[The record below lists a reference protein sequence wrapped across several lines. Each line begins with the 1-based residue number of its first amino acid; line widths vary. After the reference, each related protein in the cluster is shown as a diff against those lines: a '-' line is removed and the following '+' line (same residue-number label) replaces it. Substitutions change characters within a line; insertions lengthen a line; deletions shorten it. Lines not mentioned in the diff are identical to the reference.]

1 MVLRFAWS
9 DCDAVSVGQ
18 GLFFL
23 IKGTSVAMPCAKLT
37 FFVRFDSPG
46 NVLD

>member
-18 GLFFL
+18 GLFL
-23 IKGTSVAMPCAKLT
+23 IKGTLVAMPCAKLT